1 MVRVAILGSTGMLG
15 SALTRFMETQDVQV
29 TEFNRLGKS
38 INGKNTAIKID
49 VLGDYELSRVFKGI
63 EIDFVINS
71 IGMVKQV
78 INEQNDKDIFEA
90 KKINSEFLE
99 NLNIFSGNTG
109 VPIIQIGTD
118 CVYSGQSGQYSENSY
133 FDPTDIYG
141 ITKTIGEQSLSEAM
155 LIRCSIIGRE
165 IKGFVSLIEWV
176 LKQPIGAKINGFTNH
191 FWNGITTLQ
200 FSEIVSGVL
209 KSDGFRKGTIHL
221 VPSNVISKN
230 QLIKLI
236 AAEFGRADLEICDF
250 VAENAINRSLVT
262 VDPARNLQMW
272 RAGGYNEVPS
282 IQEMVSKYA
291 HWTRDID

>member
-1 MVRVAILGSTGMLG
+1 MMRVAILGSTGMLG
-15 SALTRFMETQDVQV
+15 STLTRFMETQSIQV

-38 INGKNTAIKID
+38 INGKNTAIKIN
-49 VLGDYELSRVFKGI
+49 VLDDYELNKVFKGI
-63 EIDFVINS
+63 EFDFVINS

-78 INEQNDKDIFEA
+78 IDDRSDKDIFEA
-90 KKINSEFLE
+90 KRINSEFLE

-109 VPIIQIGTD
+109 VPVIQIGTD
-118 CVYSGQSGQYSENSY
+118 CVYSGKTGQYSENSY
-133 FDPTDIYG
+133 FDPIDTYG
-141 ITKTIGEQSLSEAM
+141 ITKTVGEQSLSEAM

-165 IKGFVSLIEWV
+165 IKSFVSLIEWV

-191 FWNGITTLQ
+191 FWNGVTTLQ

-209 KSDGFRKGTIHL
+209 KNDGFSKGTVHL

-230 QLIKLI
+230 KLIKLI
-236 AAEFGRADLEICDF
+236 AAEFGRTDLEICDF
-250 VAENAINRSLVT
+250 VAENAVNRSLVT

-282 IQEMVSKYA
+282 IQEMISKYA
-291 HWTRDID
+291 QWTRDID

>member
-1 MVRVAILGSTGMLG
+1 MMRVAILGSTGMLG
-15 SALTRFMETQDVQV
+15 SAITRFMETQDVQV

-49 VLGDYELSRVFKGI
+49 VLGDYELGKVFKGI

-78 INEQNDKDIFEA
+78 IDEHSDKDIFEA
-90 KKINSEFLE
+90 KRINSEFLE
-99 NLNIFSGNTG
+99 NLNIFSGYTG
-109 VPIIQIGTD
+109 IPIIQIGTD
-118 CVYSGQSGQYSENSY
+118 CVYSGKTGQYSENSY
-133 FDPTDIYG
+133 FDPIDTYG
-141 ITKTIGEQSLSEAM
+141 ITKNVGEQSLSEAM

-165 IKGFVSLIEWV
+165 MKSFVSLIEWV

-191 FWNGITTLQ
+191 FWNGVTTLQ

-209 KSDGFRKGTIHL
+209 KTDGFRKGTVHL

-230 QLIKLI
+230 KLIKLI
-236 AAEFGRADLEICDF
+236 AAEFGRTDLEICNF
-250 VAENAINRSLVT
+250 VAENAVNRSLVT

-291 HWTRDID
+291 QWTTDID

>member
-1 MVRVAILGSTGMLG
+1 MKRVAILGSTGMLG
-15 SALTRFMETQDVQV
+15 SAITRFMETQNIEV

-49 VLGDYELSRVFKGI
+49 VLGSYELNNVFKGI

-78 INEQNDKDIFEA
+78 IDERSVKDVFEA
-90 KKINSEFLE
+90 KRINSDFLE

-109 VPIIQIGTD
+109 IPIIQIGTD
-118 CVYSGQSGQYSENSY
+118 CVYSGKTGQYSENSY
-133 FDPTDIYG
+133 FDPIDTYG
-141 ITKTIGEQSLSEAM
+141 ITKTVGEQSLSEAM

-165 IKGFVSLIEWV
+165 KKSFVSLIEWV

-191 FWNGITTLQ
+191 FWNGVTTLQ

-209 KSDGFRKGTIHL
+209 KTDGFRKGTVHL

-230 QLIKLI
+230 KLIKLI
-236 AAEFGRADLEICDF
+236 AAEFGRTDLEICDF
-250 VAENAINRSLVT
+250 VAENAVNRSLVT

-291 HWTRDID
+291 QWTTDID

>member
-1 MVRVAILGSTGMLG
+1 
-15 SALTRFMETQDVQV
+15 METQSIQV

-38 INGKNTAIKID
+38 INGKNTAIKIN
-49 VLGDYELSRVFKGI
+49 VLDDYELNKVFKGI
-63 EIDFVINS
+63 EFDFVINS

-78 INEQNDKDIFEA
+78 IDDRSDKDIFEA
-90 KKINSEFLE
+90 KRINSEFLE

-109 VPIIQIGTD
+109 VPVIQIGTD
-118 CVYSGQSGQYSENSY
+118 CVYSGKTGQYSENSY
-133 FDPTDIYG
+133 FDPIDTYG
-141 ITKTIGEQSLSEAM
+141 ITKTVGEQSLSEAM

-165 IKGFVSLIEWV
+165 IKSFVSLIEWV

-191 FWNGITTLQ
+191 FWNGVTTLQ

-209 KSDGFRKGTIHL
+209 KNDGFSKGTVHL

-230 QLIKLI
+230 KLIKLI
-236 AAEFGRADLEICDF
+236 AAEFGRTDLEICDF
-250 VAENAINRSLVT
+250 VAENAVNRSLVT

-282 IQEMVSKYA
+282 IQEMISKYA
-291 HWTRDID
+291 QWTRDID

>member
-1 MVRVAILGSTGMLG
+1 MMRVAILGSTGMLG
-15 SALTRFMETQDVQV
+15 SAITRFMETQDVQV

-49 VLGDYELSRVFKGI
+49 VLGDYVLSNVFKGI

-78 INEQNDKDIFEA
+78 IDEHSGKDIFEA
-90 KKINSEFLE
+90 KRINSEFLE
-99 NLNIFSGNTG
+99 NLNIFSGYTG
-109 VPIIQIGTD
+109 IPIIQIGTD
-118 CVYSGQSGQYSENSY
+118 CVYSGKTGQYSENSY
-133 FDPTDIYG
+133 FDPIDTYG
-141 ITKTIGEQSLSEAM
+141 ITKNVGEQSLSEAM

-165 IKGFVSLIEWV
+165 MKSFVSLIEWV

-191 FWNGITTLQ
+191 FWNGVTTLQ

-209 KSDGFRKGTIHL
+209 KTDGFRKGTVHL

-230 QLIKLI
+230 KLIKLI
-236 AAEFGRADLEICDF
+236 AAEFGRTDLEICDF
-250 VAENAINRSLVT
+250 VAENAVNRSLVT

-291 HWTRDID
+291 QWTTDID

>member
-1 MVRVAILGSTGMLG
+1 MMRVAILGSTGMLG
-15 SALTRFMETQDVQV
+15 SAITRFMETQDVQV

-49 VLGDYELSRVFKGI
+49 VLGDYELSNVFKGI

-78 INEQNDKDIFEA
+78 IDEHSGKDIFEA
-90 KKINSEFLE
+90 KRINSEFLE
-99 NLNIFSGNTG
+99 NLNIFSGYTG
-109 VPIIQIGTD
+109 IPIIQIGTD
-118 CVYSGQSGQYSENSY
+118 CVYSGKTGQYSENSY
-133 FDPTDIYG
+133 FDPIDTYG
-141 ITKTIGEQSLSEAM
+141 ITKNVGEQSLSEAM

-165 IKGFVSLIEWV
+165 MKSFVSLIEWV

-191 FWNGITTLQ
+191 FWNGVTTLQ

-209 KSDGFRKGTIHL
+209 KTDGFRKGTVHL

-230 QLIKLI
+230 KLIKLI
-236 AAEFGRADLEICDF
+236 AAEFGRTDLEICDF
-250 VAENAINRSLVT
+250 VAENAVNRSLVT

-291 HWTRDID
+291 QWTTDID